1 MHKDMPIAAL
11 IELARLDLEGGVDL
25 LAANIYER
33 GSVANGI
40 STNGLHQTLMD
51 AISALFEGLAA
62 LGDLDAAE
70 LQESIAGF
78 LVVAAVLRAR
88 LIEAAKAE
96 QQNKGGVH

>member
-1 MHKDMPIAAL
+1 
-11 IELARLDLEGGVDL
+11 
-25 LAANIYER
+25 
-33 GSVANGI
+33 
-40 STNGLHQTLMD
+40 MD